1 MKESGKLRGGMKISQ
16 GDQLG
21 EIMVRIG
28 WKGNDGHHAF
38 TLKGCLRSVGRA
50 MGNMGGRFAAMGRT
64 TKVGALSLSL
74 LCTASMLSSPELKAD
89 PTPGLQE
96 DGSLLIQ
103 TK

>member
-1 MKESGKLRGGMKISQ
+1 MKESGKLRGGMRVSR

-28 WKGNDGHHAF
+28 WKGDDGCRPF

-50 MGNMGGRFAAMGRT
+50 IGNIATMGRT
-64 TKVGALSLSL
+64 AKVGTLSLSL
-74 LCTASMLSSPELKAD
+74 LCAASMLSSPELKAD
-89 PTPGLQE
+89 PTPGLQS

-103 TK
+103 T